1 MPRSAPEG
9 NRLPGPD
16 LEDPVTTFVRKP
28 VSLFLSLA
36 AAAALCA
43 ALPPSAGAGPSPERP
58 RRTVV
63 LLDLNYTF
71 VENQA
76 ESARLGGE
84 DFGDRIRYERYR
96 RWLLDFVRDR
106 YVVLITAR
114 PERFRE
120 ATLAH
125 LEALLHWRPDEAWF
139 NTRDLPPAVCK
150 QDLLERRIFPKHGL
164 PGKTAYVAIESN
176 PRTAVMYASY
186 GIPAMRV
193 WDDWQYGDST
203 RVVK

>member
-1 MPRSAPEG
+1 MPRSGPEG
-9 NRLPGPD
+9 NRVPGPD
-16 LEDPVTTFVRKP
+16 LEDPVITVVRRP
-28 VSLFLSLA
+28 VSLLLSLVAAAVLFAVLPPPAGAGRA
-36 AAAALCA
+36 AAA
-43 ALPPSAGAGPSPERP
+43 P

-76 ESARLGGE
+76 ETARLGGE
-84 DFGDRIRYERYR
+84 DFDRRLRFERYR
-96 RWLLDFVRDR
+96 SWLLDFVRDR
-106 YVVLITAR
+106 RVILVTAR

-125 LEALLHWRPDEAWF
+125 LDSLLHWRPDEAWF
-139 NTRDLPPAVCK
+139 NSRDLPPAACK
-150 QDLLERRIFPKHGL
+150 QDILERLVFPRHGR

-186 GIPAMRV
+186 GIPAVRV